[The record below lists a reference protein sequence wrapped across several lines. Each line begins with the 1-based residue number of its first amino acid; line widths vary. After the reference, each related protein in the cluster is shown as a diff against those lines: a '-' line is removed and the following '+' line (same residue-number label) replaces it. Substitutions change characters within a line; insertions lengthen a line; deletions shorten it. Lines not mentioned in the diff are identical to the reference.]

1 MSESLVGSK
10 SKFYNQVVVPG
21 ATAESADNFQ
31 HVSVQEITGF
41 RAALDTVIHGVFA
54 SGAAAAIEAGSIQK
68 LIKVT
73 AHGRIRGDIM
83 KMTSGNS
90 IDHEVAIIGIEDA
103 DYFYIATPMDIAVA
117 DTIQFYRHVTPSYTN
132 TGALNVAVVPDPNAA
147 TSANQGLEIAALD
160 SIANRTFVQTLFFNY
175 ASTSVSSAAWV
186 QLIASTS
193 DTIKHLTLFE
203 SGGYAMEI
211 GIGAAASEVRLFV
224 VPPGGFNGELPFPI
238 PSGSRVSI
246 RCLEVVTVST
256 GLIVANFLK

>member
-1 MSESLVGSK
+1 MMSIKGYK
-10 SKFYNQVVVPG
+10 SQQALQQKLSGFTEDQSIDRQRYV
-21 ATAESADNFQ
+21 T
-31 HVSVQEITGF
+31 VQEMNGHRHALDVLIHGAYQIGGTLTVASGSNIRVIRCVSHGALVNDIIRLSNGTEF
-41 RAALDTVIHGVFA
+41 AALSVPD
-54 SGAAAAIEAGSIQK
+54 
-68 LIKVT
+68 
-73 AHGRIRGDIM
+73 
-83 KMTSGNS
+83 
-90 IDHEVAIIGIEDA
+90 
-103 DYFYIATPMDIAVA
+103 A
-117 DTIQFYRHVTPSYTN
+117 DTIVTSTELLVDPTADTFTVWRHVTPSYTN

-147 TSANQGLEIAALD
+147 TSANQVLEIAALD